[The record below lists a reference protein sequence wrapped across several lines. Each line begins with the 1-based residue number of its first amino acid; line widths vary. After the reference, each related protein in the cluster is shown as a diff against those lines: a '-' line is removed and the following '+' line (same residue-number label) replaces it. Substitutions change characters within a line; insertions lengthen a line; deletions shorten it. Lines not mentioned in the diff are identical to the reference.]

1 MLDMLYAPI
10 PVAVGVCYACR
21 LGLSSAQTMK
31 IGLFFM
37 DDSRVACKVGWA
49 STEWST
55 QLRVANF

>member
-31 IGLFFM
+31 IGLN
-37 DDSRVACKVGWA
+37 RPILHG
-49 STEWST
+49 
-55 QLRVANF
+55 